1 MSIWIERRKK
11 MITDYKIYP
20 KNTRVRI
27 KSTGETGEAFER
39 ALGCIS
45 VFIDGEDK
53 CRYFYMNDIEF
64 IEQEDEGEPGAW
76 SGGFADNH

>member
-1 MSIWIERRKK
+1 
-11 MITDYKIYP
+11 MITDYKIYSNV
-20 KNTRVRI
+20 KVRI

-45 VFIDGEDK
+45 VFIDSEDK

-64 IEQEDEGEPGAW
+64 INLNKEEPK
-76 SGGFADNH
+76 